1 MFYLTEFKEGKYF
14 RWLGAKGER
23 ERGRRSACSP
33 DAGRTGT
40 V

>member
-14 RWLGAKGER
+14 RWLGAKR
-23 ERGRRSACSP
+23 ERGRKSACSP
-33 DAGRTGT
+33 DAGHTGT